1 MTKRDI
7 LEYNILMHNYL
18 AFSLESQRSV
28 PKKVTANAAIYNSFL
43 PEPLFSKDWPCDIV
57 PANEM

>member
-28 PKKVTANAAIYNSFL
+28 PKKVTANAVAWLLQLLSTTPFF
-43 PEPLFSKDWPCDIV
+43 PSHFSAKTGHVI
-57 PANEM
+57 